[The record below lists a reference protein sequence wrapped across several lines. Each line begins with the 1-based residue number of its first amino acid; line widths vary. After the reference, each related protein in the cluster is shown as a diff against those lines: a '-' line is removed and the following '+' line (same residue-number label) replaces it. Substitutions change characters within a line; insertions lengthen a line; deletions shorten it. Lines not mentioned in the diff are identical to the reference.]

1 MKKTLLLIIITL
13 YTIPYSYCN
22 ETEIVINKILHDL
35 ELTIKNS
42 QTKNEY
48 VQNCYDLAIKCIKN
62 GEVTLAYDSTLSNGL
77 YGCCA
82 IGTSE
87 DLSRVQLKFG
97 KFVTDTYKKHPTI
110 VQAILIHEFQHIYD
124 LKTKPE
130 LFIISFSNQIEK
142 LYFDID
148 ALVVETM
155 FINDYLKSNNELS
168 PFEKYLCSDLKNNM
182 ASVSTL
188 FENADINLVHQ
199 MDALDNSDQNLDKTI
214 DELVNIGKNLL
225 IEYDPNN
232 SDNNWAKYCNFTTL
246 NTFNKYFKQAL
257 YDIVNSKSKKPIQPN
272 EFNVEDFPKVVE
284 VVESIK
290 THLETNIEILQFKN
304 KIVENF
310 ENYYN

>member
-1 MKKTLLLIIITL
+1 MRKTLLLIAIIFFT
-13 YTIPYSYCN
+13 TSYSYCN
-22 ETEIVINKILHDL
+22 EKEIVINKILHDL

-48 VQNCYDLAIKCIKN
+48 VQNCYNLAIKCIKN
-62 GEVTLAYDSTLSNGL
+62 GEVTMVHDSTLSNRL

-82 IGTSE
+82 IATSE
-87 DLSRVQLKFG
+87 NLSKVQLKFG
-97 KFVTDTYKKHPTI
+97 NFILDTYPKHPSI

-130 LFIISFSNQIEK
+130 LFKISFSNQIEK

-148 ALVVETM
+148 ALLVETM
-155 FINDYLKSNNELS
+155 FINDYLKPNNELS

-199 MDALDNSDQNLDKTI
+199 MDALDNSDQDLNKTI
-214 DELVNIGKNLL
+214 SELVKIGKNLL
-225 IEYDPNN
+225 IEYDINN
-232 SDNNWAKYCNFTTL
+232 SDTNWTKYCNFTTL
-246 NTFNKYFKQAL
+246 NTFNKYYKQAL
-257 YDIVNSKSKKPIQPN
+257 YDIVNSKSKKTIQPN
-272 EFNVEDFPKVVE
+272 DFNIEDFPQVLE

-290 THLETNIEILQFKN
+290 THLETHIKILQFK
-304 KIVENF
+304 KKLVEKF
-310 ENYYN
+310 ENYYH